1 MGEEAL
7 MEIDPDALPPR
18 ERYALLIGLV
28 VPRPIA
34 WVSTLDESGNANLA
48 PFSFFGGVSSDPPMV
63 MVSVGRR
70 RGGRKDTA
78 ANLLATREAV
88 VHVPTRPL
96 AERMVATSAEV
107 EAGVDEFDLAG
118 LTKAPSRRV
127 RPWRVA
133 EAAIAMEAVLD
144 RHLEVG
150 NGPSDLFLLRVVF
163 VHLEEA
169 FGGSPPDPALLRAVG
184 RLGGRGYCDTS
195 SPFEIPRPHE
205 AR

>member
-1 MGEEAL
+1 
-7 MEIDPDALPPR
+7 MEIDPEALSTR

-34 WVSTLDESGNANLA
+34 WVSTLDERGNANLA
-48 PFSFFGGVSSDPPMV
+48 PFSFFGGVSSDPPTV
-63 MVSVGRR
+63 MVSIGRR
-70 RGGRKDTA
+70 RGARKDTA
-78 ANLLATREAV
+78 TNLLATREAV
-88 VHVPTRPL
+88 VHVPTRAL

-107 EAGVDEFDLAG
+107 EAHVDEFDLAG
-118 LTKAPSRRV
+118 LAKAPSRRV
-127 RPWRVA
+127 KPWRVA
-133 EAAIAMEAVLD
+133 EAVIAMEATLD

-150 NGPSDLFLLRVVF
+150 NGPSDVFLLRVVH
-163 VHLEEA
+163 VHLDDA
-169 FGGSPPDPALLRAVG
+169 FKTAPPDPALLRAVG